1 MGDNPTQDEI
11 IQQVSKATERF
22 EEKLDCELEA
32 TGHEMSGLALEQ
44 QTEADHDIT
53 APLVVCKTSGTNLK
67 GNPMFGVEIRRKT
80 ADGFEA
86 VDNALNRPFH
96 DEEEADRYLF
106 RLERM
111 AADYARLADWVTD

>member
-1 MGDNPTQDEI
+1 MTDTIRQQYRDWFEDHPPVFTSKIEEI
-11 IQQVSKATERF
+11 NVYGEV
-22 EEKLDCELEA
+22 
-32 TGHEMSGLALEQ
+32 
-44 QTEADHDIT
+44 
-53 APLVVCKTSGTNLK
+53 LVVCKTSGTNLK